1 MFGVCGAVLRG
12 RAQDDFEQFLWTV
25 VFIAMGG
32 IALGNGVTNSG
43 LLEVLGEGIREL
55 ISGMDLYP
63 VVLLLSVIVLV
74 RPFLRRV
81 PATVLFIKRARF
93 PSGNRSSRHSSAT
106 RSRACSSSRSPR
118 RSARTCPAATARTSS
133 SSSPASSAPPAW
145 ACLSLASRIKLRT
158 C

>member
-1 MFGVCGAVLRG
+1 MLSALR
-12 RAQDDFEQFLWTV
+12 RACAQDDFEQFLWTV

-74 RPFLRRV
+74 CVFHTHILH
-81 PATVLFIKRARF
+81 
-93 PSGNRSSRHSSAT
+93 G
-106 RSRACSSSRSPR
+106 
-118 RSARTCPAATARTSS
+118 
-133 SSSPASSAPPAW
+133 
-145 ACLSLASRIKLRT
+145 
-158 C
+158 

>member
-1 MFGVCGAVLRG
+1 M
-12 RAQDDFEQFLWTV
+12 QDDFEQFLWTV

-74 RPFLRRV
+74 CV
-81 PATVLFIKRARF
+81 YYVYG
-93 PSGNRSSRHSSAT
+93 SHV
-106 RSRACSSSRSPR
+106 
-118 RSARTCPAATARTSS
+118 
-133 SSSPASSAPPAW
+133 
-145 ACLSLASRIKLRT
+145 
-158 C
+158 